1 MLIEGDDQLIDDL
14 MKLAHHYPEVTKKAF
29 IKEDCFDC
37 EMCICDTC
45 AAPSDGAGV
54 KYDSGKPRL
63 GLIPPYAERLVA
75 EVLTFGANKYAEDN
89 WRKVDNAHKRYIDAA
104 LRHINAY
111 RSGNVNDD
119 ESGLHHLAHA
129 VCCLMFVM
137 EFDNV

>member
-14 MKLAHHYPEVTKKAF
+14 MKMAHFENFYS
-29 IKEDCFDC
+29 I
-37 EMCICDTC
+37 
-45 AAPSDGAGV
+45 APSDGAAAPSLSAGV

-63 GLIPPYAERLVA
+63 GLIPPYAERAIA
-75 EVLTFGANKYAEDN
+75 EVLTFGANKYADDN
-89 WRKVDNAHKRYIDAA
+89 WRKVDNGQKRYIDAA

-111 RSGNVNDD
+111 RSGDINDD

-129 VCCLMFVM
+129 VCCLMFIM